1 MWLSKLIH
9 LTGRRYTDPTHFKSL
24 FAECFLQFWFSFFAC
39 SPAFDSQFSISVTH
53 SHSPIADQLPYSN
66 SFSSPSTSCLK
77 LRVKFYFVFHLIG
90 EECLVMI
97 KNVWSAMT
105 YTARNTT
112 RRNIF
117 WIHCFAVFLIRSIL
131 WFLLPQHGRFS
142 MALFRA
148 VKHRRVSDTYFPKH
162 ILVILRHACLGVI
175 WQSQVALVQVSHFPS
190 QAQTSQ
196 CIYNK

>member
-1 MWLSKLIH
+1 MFKTEGQVLLCLPPHW
-9 LTGRRYTDPTHFKSL
+9 GR
-24 FAECFLQFWFSFFAC
+24 
-39 SPAFDSQFSISVTH
+39 
-53 SHSPIADQLPYSN
+53 
-66 SFSSPSTSCLK
+66 
-77 LRVKFYFVFHLIG
+77 VFGHDKK
-90 EECLVMI
+90 CLVS
-97 KNVWSAMT
+97 ND
-105 YTARNTT
+105 
-112 RRNIF
+112 
-117 WIHCFAVFLIRSIL
+117 IHCKEYDSKEYLLDPLFRCISDKKHIVISLASAWQVF
-131 WFLLPQHGRFS
+131 